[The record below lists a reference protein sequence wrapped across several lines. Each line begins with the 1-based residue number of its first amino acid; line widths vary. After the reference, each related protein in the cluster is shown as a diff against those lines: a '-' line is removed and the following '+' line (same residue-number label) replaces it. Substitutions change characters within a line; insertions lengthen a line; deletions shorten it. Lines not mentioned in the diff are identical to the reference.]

1 MYLKTL
7 LAISA
12 LLLADAD
19 VPRVTY
25 LRPAR
30 PAQQVEIPPG
40 QSIPVLPDLTLLANP
55 QQPAKK
61 ADRLQPES
69 RLQLVR
75 YISGEFVKLVKPL
88 PGGKKGFR
96 YQVGQP
102 VNEQVLRQLIA
113 NNGAAGSSG
122 DTVQITR
129 IDFKS
134 QEIVLDLNGGGKGRT
149 RWRDRIQIQMG
160 GGSPMPQTTVTDS
173 RNVAPVAQG
182 LGATL
187 ILDFGRPLP
196 DMSPVE
202 LKQALANFL
211 DFSKTRSAAV
221 QWVETLPPQIQKA
234 IQEKRAEVGM
244 DREMVIAA
252 IGKPE
257 RKIREKDPEGGFEV
271 EDWIYGQPPAKTIF
285 VRFAGDRV
293 VSVKQYP
300 Q

>member
-1 MYLKTL
+1 MYGWAL
-7 LAISA
+7 LAIA
-12 LLLADAD
+12 AMLLADAD

-25 LRPAR
+25 LRPPR
-30 PAQQVEIPPG
+30 PSPPVEIPPG
-40 QSIPVLPDLTLLANP
+40 QSIPVLPDLTLPAEP

-61 ADRLQPES
+61 SDRLQPES

-96 YQVGQP
+96 IQVGQP
-102 VNEQVLRQLIA
+102 LNDQVLRQFIA

-122 DTVQITR
+122 DMVQITK
-129 IDFKS
+129 IEFKDK
-134 QEIVLDLNGGGKGRT
+134 EIVLDINGGGKGRT

-160 GGSPMPQTTVTDS
+160 GTRPQSTVTDS
-173 RNVAPVAQG
+173 RNVAPMAQG
-182 LGATL
+182 QSATL

-196 DMSPVE
+196 DITVAEM
-202 LKQALANFL
+202 KQTLADFL
-211 DFSKTRSAAV
+211 DFSKARSAAV
-221 QWVETLPPQIQKA
+221 HWVDTLPPQIQKA
-234 IQEKRAEVGM
+234 IQEQRVEVGM

-252 IGKPE
+252 IGRPE
-257 RKIREKDPEGGFEV
+257 RKVREKDPEGGFEI
-271 EDWIYGQPPAKTIF
+271 EDWIYGQPPSKTIF
-285 VRFAGDRV
+285 VRFAGDKV

>member
-1 MYLKTL
+1 MHGWAL
-7 LAISA
+7 LAIA
-12 LLLADAD
+12 AMLLADAD

-25 LRPAR
+25 LRPPR
-30 PAQQVEIPPG
+30 PSPPVEIPPG
-40 QSIPVLPDLTLLANP
+40 QSIPVLPDLTLPAEP

-61 ADRLQPES
+61 SDRLQPES

-96 YQVGQP
+96 IQVGQP
-102 VNEQVLRQLIA
+102 LNDQVLRQFIA

-122 DTVQITR
+122 DMVQITK
-129 IDFKS
+129 IEFKDK
-134 QEIVLDLNGGGKGRT
+134 EIVLDINGGGKGRT

-160 GGSPMPQTTVTDS
+160 GTRPQSTVTDS
-173 RNVAPVAQG
+173 RNVAPMAQG
-182 LGATL
+182 QGATL

-196 DMSPVE
+196 DITVAEM
-202 LKQALANFL
+202 KQTLADFL
-211 DFSKTRSAAV
+211 DFSKARSAAV
-221 QWVETLPPQIQKA
+221 HWVDTLPPQIQKA
-234 IQEKRAEVGM
+234 IQEQRVEVGM

-252 IGKPE
+252 IGRPE
-257 RKIREKDPEGGFEV
+257 RKVREKDPEGGFEI
-271 EDWIYGQPPAKTIF
+271 EDWIYGQPPSKTIF
-285 VRFAGDRV
+285 VRFAGDKV

>member
-1 MYLKTL
+1 MYGWAL
-7 LAISA
+7 LAIA
-12 LLLADAD
+12 AMLLADAD

-25 LRPAR
+25 LRPPR
-30 PAQQVEIPPG
+30 PSPPVEIPPG
-40 QSIPVLPDLTLLANP
+40 QSIPVLPDLTLPAEP

-61 ADRLQPES
+61 SDRLQPES

-96 YQVGQP
+96 IQVGQP
-102 VNEQVLRQLIA
+102 LNEQVLRQLLA

-122 DTVQITR
+122 DMVQITK
-129 IDFKS
+129 IEFKS
-134 QEIVLDLNGGGKGRT
+134 QEIVLDINGGGKGRT

-160 GGSPMPQTTVTDS
+160 GSMPQATVTDS

-182 LGATL
+182 QGATL

-196 DMSPVE
+196 DITVAEM
-202 LKQALANFL
+202 KQTLADFL
-211 DFSKTRSAAV
+211 DFSKARSAAV
-221 QWVETLPPQIQKA
+221 HWVDTLPPQIQKA
-234 IQEKRAEVGM
+234 IQEQRVEVGM
-244 DREMVIAA
+244 DREMVVAA
-252 IGKPE
+252 IGRPE
-257 RKIREKDPEGGFEV
+257 RKVREKDPEGGFEI
-271 EDWIYGQPPAKTIF
+271 EDWIYGQPPGKTIF
-285 VRFAGDRV
+285 VRFAGDKV

>member
-1 MYLKTL
+1 MHGWAL
-7 LAISA
+7 LAIA
-12 LLLADAD
+12 AMLLADAD

-25 LRPAR
+25 LRPPR
-30 PAQQVEIPPG
+30 PSPPVEIPPG
-40 QSIPVLPDLTLLANP
+40 QSIPVLPDLTLPAEP

-61 ADRLQPES
+61 SDRLQPES

-96 YQVGQP
+96 IQVGQP
-102 VNEQVLRQLIA
+102 LNEQVLRQLLA

-122 DTVQITR
+122 DMVQITK
-129 IDFKS
+129 IEFKS
-134 QEIVLDLNGGGKGRT
+134 QEIVLDINGGGKGRT

-160 GGSPMPQTTVTDS
+160 GSMPQATVTDS

-182 LGATL
+182 QGATL

-196 DMSPVE
+196 DITVAEM
-202 LKQALANFL
+202 KQTLADFL
-211 DFSKTRSAAV
+211 DFSKARSAAV
-221 QWVETLPPQIQKA
+221 HWVDTLPPQIQKA
-234 IQEKRAEVGM
+234 IQEQRVEVGM
-244 DREMVIAA
+244 DREMVVAA
-252 IGKPE
+252 IGRPE
-257 RKIREKDPEGGFEV
+257 RKVREKDPEGGFEI
-271 EDWIYGQPPAKTIF
+271 EDWIYGQPPGKTIF
-285 VRFAGDRV
+285 VRFAGDKV

>member
-1 MYLKTL
+1 MYGWAL
-7 LAISA
+7 LAIA
-12 LLLADAD
+12 AMLLADAD

-25 LRPAR
+25 LRPPR
-30 PAQQVEIPPG
+30 PSPPVEIPPG
-40 QSIPVLPDLTLLANP
+40 QSIPVLPELTLPAEP

-61 ADRLQPES
+61 SDRLQPES

-96 YQVGQP
+96 IQVGQP
-102 VNEQVLRQLIA
+102 LNEQVLRQLLA

-122 DTVQITR
+122 DMVQITK
-129 IDFKS
+129 IEFKS
-134 QEIVLDLNGGGKGRT
+134 QEIVLDINGGGKGRT

-160 GGSPMPQTTVTDS
+160 GSMPQATVTDS

-182 LGATL
+182 QGATL

-196 DMSPVE
+196 DITVAEM
-202 LKQALANFL
+202 KQTLADFL
-211 DFSKTRSAAV
+211 DFSKARSAAV
-221 QWVETLPPQIQKA
+221 HWVDTLPPQIQKA
-234 IQEKRAEVGM
+234 IQEQRVEVGM

-252 IGKPE
+252 IGRPE
-257 RKIREKDPEGGFEV
+257 RKVREKDPEGGFEI
-271 EDWIYGQPPAKTIF
+271 EDWIYGQPPGKTIF
-285 VRFAGDRV
+285 VRFAGDKV

>member
-1 MYLKTL
+1 MHGWAL
-7 LAISA
+7 LAIA
-12 LLLADAD
+12 AMLLADAD

-25 LRPAR
+25 LRPPR
-30 PAQQVEIPPG
+30 PSPPVEIPPG
-40 QSIPVLPDLTLLANP
+40 QSIPVLPDLTLPAEP
-55 QQPAKK
+55 QQPSKK
-61 ADRLQPES
+61 SDRLQPES

-102 VNEQVLRQLIA
+102 PNEQVLRQLIA

-122 DTVQITR
+122 DMVQITK
-129 IDFKS
+129 IEFKS
-134 QEIVLDLNGGGKGRT
+134 QEIVLDINGGGKGRT

-160 GGSPMPQTTVTDS
+160 GTRPQSTVTDS
-173 RNVAPVAQG
+173 RNVAPMAQG
-182 LGATL
+182 QGATL

-196 DMSPVE
+196 DITVAEM
-202 LKQALANFL
+202 KQTLADFL
-211 DFSKTRSAAV
+211 DFSKARSAAV
-221 QWVETLPPQIQKA
+221 HWVDTLPPQIQKA
-234 IQEKRAEVGM
+234 IQEQRVEVGM

-252 IGKPE
+252 IGRPE
-257 RKIREKDPEGGFEV
+257 RKVREKDPEGGFEI
-271 EDWIYGQPPAKTIF
+271 EDWIYGQPPSKTIF
-285 VRFAGDRV
+285 VRFAGDKV

>member
-1 MYLKTL
+1 MHGWAL
-7 LAISA
+7 LAIA
-12 LLLADAD
+12 AMLLADAD

-25 LRPAR
+25 LRPPR
-30 PAQQVEIPPG
+30 PSPPVEIPPG
-40 QSIPVLPDLTLLANP
+40 QSIPVLPDLTLPAEP

-61 ADRLQPES
+61 SDRLQPES

-96 YQVGQP
+96 IQVGQP
-102 VNEQVLRQLIA
+102 LNEQVLRQLLA

-122 DTVQITR
+122 DMVQITK
-129 IDFKS
+129 IEFKS
-134 QEIVLDLNGGGKGRT
+134 QEIVLDINGGGKGRT

-160 GGSPMPQTTVTDS
+160 GSMPQATVTDS

-182 LGATL
+182 QGATL

-196 DMSPVE
+196 DITVAEM
-202 LKQALANFL
+202 KQTLADFL
-211 DFSKTRSAAV
+211 DFSKARSAAV
-221 QWVETLPPQIQKA
+221 HWVDTLPPQIQKA
-234 IQEKRAEVGM
+234 IQEQRVEVGM

-252 IGKPE
+252 IGRPE
-257 RKIREKDPEGGFEV
+257 RKVREKDPEGGFEI
-271 EDWIYGQPPAKTIF
+271 EDWIYGQPPGKTIF
-285 VRFAGDRV
+285 VRFAGDKV

>member
-1 MYLKTL
+1 MHGWAL
-7 LAISA
+7 LAIA
-12 LLLADAD
+12 AMLLADAD

-25 LRPAR
+25 LRPPR
-30 PAQQVEIPPG
+30 PSPPVEIPPG
-40 QSIPVLPDLTLLANP
+40 QSIPVLPDLTLPAEP

-61 ADRLQPES
+61 SDRLQPES

-96 YQVGQP
+96 IQVGQP
-102 VNEQVLRQLIA
+102 LNDQVLRQFIA

-122 DTVQITR
+122 DMVQITK
-129 IDFKS
+129 IEFKDK
-134 QEIVLDLNGGGKGRT
+134 EIVLDINGGGKGRT

-160 GGSPMPQTTVTDS
+160 GTRPQSTATDS
-173 RNVAPVAQG
+173 RNVAPMAQG
-182 LGATL
+182 QGATL

-196 DMSPVE
+196 DITVAEM
-202 LKQALANFL
+202 KQTLADFL
-211 DFSKTRSAAV
+211 DFSKARSAAV
-221 QWVETLPPQIQKA
+221 HWVDTLPPQIQKA
-234 IQEKRAEVGM
+234 IQEQRVEVGM

-252 IGKPE
+252 IGRPE
-257 RKIREKDPEGGFEV
+257 RKVREKDPEGGFEI
-271 EDWIYGQPPAKTIF
+271 EDWIYGQPPSKTIF
-285 VRFAGDRV
+285 VRFAGDKV

>member
-1 MYLKTL
+1 MYGWAL
-7 LAISA
+7 LAIA
-12 LLLADAD
+12 AMLLADAD

-25 LRPAR
+25 LRPPR
-30 PAQQVEIPPG
+30 PSPPVEIPPG
-40 QSIPVLPDLTLLANP
+40 QSIPVLPDLTLPAEP

-61 ADRLQPES
+61 SDRLQPES

-96 YQVGQP
+96 IQVGQP
-102 VNEQVLRQLIA
+102 LNEQVLRQLLA

-122 DTVQITR
+122 DMVQITK
-129 IDFKS
+129 IEFKS
-134 QEIVLDLNGGGKGRT
+134 QEIVLDINGGGKGRT

-160 GGSPMPQTTVTDS
+160 GSMPQATVTDS

-182 LGATL
+182 QGATL

-196 DMSPVE
+196 DITVAEM
-202 LKQALANFL
+202 KQTLADFL
-211 DFSKTRSAAV
+211 DFSKARSAAV
-221 QWVETLPPQIQKA
+221 HWVDTLPPQIQKA
-234 IQEKRAEVGM
+234 IQEQRVEVGM

-252 IGKPE
+252 IGRPE
-257 RKIREKDPEGGFEV
+257 RKVREKDPEGGFEI
-271 EDWIYGQPPAKTIF
+271 EDWIYGQPPGKTIF
-285 VRFAGDRV
+285 VRFAGDKV

>member
-1 MYLKTL
+1 MHGWAL
-7 LAISA
+7 LAVAA

-25 LRPAR
+25 LRPPR
-30 PAQQVEIPPG
+30 PSPPVEIPPG
-40 QSIPVLPDLTLLANP
+40 QSIPILPDLTLPAEA

-61 ADRLQPES
+61 SDRLQPES

-96 YQVGQP
+96 LQVGQP
-102 VNEQVLRQLIA
+102 LNEQVLRQLIA

-122 DTVQITR
+122 DMVQITK
-129 IDFKS
+129 IEFKDK
-134 QEIVLDLNGGGKGRT
+134 EIVLDINGGGKGRT
-149 RWRDRIQIQMG
+149 RWRDRIQIQVG
-160 GGSPMPQTTVTDS
+160 GTMPQSTVTDS

-182 LGATL
+182 QGATL

-196 DMSPVE
+196 DLTVAEM
-202 LKQALANFL
+202 KQTLADFL
-211 DFSKTRSAAV
+211 DFSKARSAAV
-221 QWVETLPPQIQKA
+221 HWVDTLPRQIQKA
-234 IQEKRAEVGM
+234 IQEQRVEVGM

-252 IGKPE
+252 IGRPE
-257 RKIREKDPEGGFEV
+257 RKVREKDPEGGFEI
-271 EDWIYGQPPAKTIF
+271 EDWIYGQPPSKTIF
-285 VRFAGDRV
+285 VRFAGDKV

>member
-1 MYLKTL
+1 MYGWAL
-7 LAISA
+7 LAIA
-12 LLLADAD
+12 AMLLADAD

-25 LRPAR
+25 LRPPR
-30 PAQQVEIPPG
+30 PSPPVEIPPG
-40 QSIPVLPDLTLLANP
+40 QSIPVLPDLTLPAEP

-61 ADRLQPES
+61 SDRLQPES

-96 YQVGQP
+96 IQVGQP
-102 VNEQVLRQLIA
+102 LNDQVLRQFIA

-122 DTVQITR
+122 DMVQITK
-129 IDFKS
+129 IEFKDK
-134 QEIVLDLNGGGKGRT
+134 EIVLDINGGGKGRT

-160 GGSPMPQTTVTDS
+160 GTRPQSTVTDS
-173 RNVAPVAQG
+173 RNVAPMAQG
-182 LGATL
+182 QGATL

-196 DMSPVE
+196 DITVAEM
-202 LKQALANFL
+202 KQTLADFL
-211 DFSKTRSAAV
+211 DFSKARSAAV
-221 QWVETLPPQIQKA
+221 HWVDTLPPQIQKA
-234 IQEKRAEVGM
+234 IQEQRVEVGM

-252 IGKPE
+252 IGRPE
-257 RKIREKDPEGGFEV
+257 RKVREKDPEGGFEI
-271 EDWIYGQPPAKTIF
+271 EDWIYGQPPSKTIF
-285 VRFAGDRV
+285 VRFAGDKV

>member
-1 MYLKTL
+1 MHGWAL
-7 LAISA
+7 LAIA
-12 LLLADAD
+12 AMLLADAD

-25 LRPAR
+25 LRPPR
-30 PAQQVEIPPG
+30 PSPPVEIPPG
-40 QSIPVLPDLTLLANP
+40 QSIPVLPDLTLPAEP

-61 ADRLQPES
+61 SDRLQPES

-96 YQVGQP
+96 IQVGQP
-102 VNEQVLRQLIA
+102 LNDQVLRQLIA

-122 DTVQITR
+122 DMVQITK
-129 IDFKS
+129 IEFKGK
-134 QEIVLDLNGGGKGRT
+134 EIVLDINGGGKGRT

-160 GGSPMPQTTVTDS
+160 GSMPQATVTDS

-182 LGATL
+182 QGATL

-196 DMSPVE
+196 DITVAEM
-202 LKQALANFL
+202 KQTLADFL
-211 DFSKTRSAAV
+211 DFSKARSAAV
-221 QWVETLPPQIQKA
+221 HWVDTLPPQIQKA
-234 IQEKRAEVGM
+234 IQEQRVEVGM

-252 IGKPE
+252 IGRPE
-257 RKIREKDPEGGFEV
+257 RKIREKDPEGGFEI
-271 EDWIYGQPPAKTIF
+271 EDWIYGQPPSKTIF
-285 VRFAGDRV
+285 VRFAGDKV

>member
-1 MYLKTL
+1 MHSWAL
-7 LAISA
+7 LAIA
-12 LLLADAD
+12 AMLLADAD

-25 LRPAR
+25 LRPPR
-30 PAQQVEIPPG
+30 PSPPVEIPPG
-40 QSIPVLPDLTLLANP
+40 QSIPVLPDLTLPAEP

-61 ADRLQPES
+61 SDRLQPES

-96 YQVGQP
+96 IQVGQP
-102 VNEQVLRQLIA
+102 LNDQVLRQFIA

-122 DTVQITR
+122 DMVQITK
-129 IDFKS
+129 IEFKDK
-134 QEIVLDLNGGGKGRT
+134 EIVLDINGGGKGRT

-160 GGSPMPQTTVTDS
+160 GTRPQSTVTDS
-173 RNVAPVAQG
+173 RNVAPMAQG
-182 LGATL
+182 QGATL

-196 DMSPVE
+196 DITVAEM
-202 LKQALANFL
+202 KQTLADFL
-211 DFSKTRSAAV
+211 DFSKARSAAV
-221 QWVETLPPQIQKA
+221 HWVDTLPPQIQKA
-234 IQEKRAEVGM
+234 IQEQRVEVGM

-252 IGKPE
+252 IGRPE
-257 RKIREKDPEGGFEV
+257 RKVREKDPEGGFEI
-271 EDWIYGQPPAKTIF
+271 EDWIYGQPPSKTIF
-285 VRFAGDRV
+285 VRFAGDKV

>member
-1 MYLKTL
+1 MHGWAL
-7 LAISA
+7 LAIA
-12 LLLADAD
+12 AMLLADAD

-25 LRPAR
+25 LRPPR
-30 PAQQVEIPPG
+30 PSPPVEIPPG
-40 QSIPVLPDLTLLANP
+40 QSIPVLPDLTLPAEP

-61 ADRLQPES
+61 SDRLQPES

-96 YQVGQP
+96 IQVGQP
-102 VNEQVLRQLIA
+102 LNEQVLRQLLA

-122 DTVQITR
+122 DMVQITK
-129 IDFKS
+129 IEFKS
-134 QEIVLDLNGGGKGRT
+134 QEIVLDINGGGKGRT

-160 GGSPMPQTTVTDS
+160 GSMPQATVTDS

-182 LGATL
+182 QGATL

-196 DMSPVE
+196 DITVAEM
-202 LKQALANFL
+202 KQTLADFL
-211 DFSKTRSAAV
+211 DFSKARSAAV
-221 QWVETLPPQIQKA
+221 HWVDTLPPPIQKA
-234 IQEKRAEVGM
+234 IQEKRVEVGM
-244 DREMVIAA
+244 DREMVVAA
-252 IGKPE
+252 IGRPE
-257 RKIREKDPEGGFEV
+257 RKVREKDPEGGFEI
-271 EDWIYGQPPAKTIF
+271 EDWIYGQPPGKTIF
-285 VRFAGDRV
+285 VRFAGDKV

>member
-1 MYLKTL
+1 MHGWAL
-7 LAISA
+7 LAIAA
-12 LLLADAD
+12 LLLGDAD

-25 LRPAR
+25 LRPPR
-30 PAQQVEIPPG
+30 PSPPVEIPSG
-40 QSIPVLPDLTLLANP
+40 QSIPVLPDLPPPAEA

-61 ADRLQPES
+61 SDRLQPES

-75 YISGEFVKLVKPL
+75 FIHGEFVKLVKPL

-102 VNEQVLRQLIA
+102 INEQVLRQLIA

-122 DTVQITR
+122 DTVQITK
-129 IDFKS
+129 IEFKDK
-134 QEIVLDLNGGGKGRT
+134 EIVIDINGGGKGRT

-160 GGSPMPQTTVTDS
+160 STMPQTTITDS

-182 LGATL
+182 QGATL

-196 DMSPVE
+196 DMTVLE
-202 LKQALANFL
+202 LKQTLADFL
-211 DFSKTRSAAV
+211 DFSKARSAAV
-221 QWVETLPPQIQKA
+221 NWVETLPPPIQKA
-234 IQEKRAEVGM
+234 IQERRVEVGM

-252 IGKPE
+252 IGRPE
-257 RKIREKDPEGGFEV
+257 RKIREKDPEGYES
-271 EDWIYGQPPAKTIF
+271 EDWIYGQPPGKTIF
-285 VRFAGDRV
+285 VRFAGDKV

>member
-1 MYLKTL
+1 MHGWAL
-7 LAISA
+7 LAIA
-12 LLLADAD
+12 AMLLADAD

-25 LRPAR
+25 LRPPR
-30 PAQQVEIPPG
+30 PSPPVEIPPG
-40 QSIPVLPDLTLLANP
+40 QSIPVLPELTLPAEP

-61 ADRLQPES
+61 SDRLQPES

-96 YQVGQP
+96 IQVGQP
-102 VNEQVLRQLIA
+102 LNDQVLRQFIA

-122 DTVQITR
+122 DMVQITK
-129 IDFKS
+129 IEFKDK
-134 QEIVLDLNGGGKGRT
+134 EIVLDINGGGKGRT

-160 GGSPMPQTTVTDS
+160 GSMPQATVTDS

-182 LGATL
+182 QGATL

-196 DMSPVE
+196 DITVAEM
-202 LKQALANFL
+202 KQTLADFL
-211 DFSKTRSAAV
+211 DFSKARSAAV
-221 QWVETLPPQIQKA
+221 HWVDTLPPQIQKA
-234 IQEKRAEVGM
+234 IQEQRVEVGM

-252 IGKPE
+252 IGRPE
-257 RKIREKDPEGGFEV
+257 RKVREKDPEGGFEI
-271 EDWIYGQPPAKTIF
+271 EDWIYGQPPGKTIF
-285 VRFAGDRV
+285 VRFAGDKV